1 MTNPM
6 VMAFGGHHKKKSV
19 IIMDEVDGCGAG
31 DRGGIAALI
40 QMIKTSKTP
49 IICICNDRQ
58 NRKLVS
64 LVNHCYDLKFHR
76 PTPDQIMSRLKSICE
91 HEELKSDDNMLR
103 KLIESSGSDLR
114 QIINVLQM
122 WKNQSV
128 SLGKD
133 FMSFIAKDERVM
145 LNNFDAASKLLNL
158 GDVRNTTKYPT
169 YRAKMDLFFIDH
181 EFVPLLVQENYLNA

>member
-1 MTNPM
+1 
-6 VMAFGGHHKKKSV
+6 MAFGGHHKKKSV
-19 IIMDEVDGCGAG
+19 IVMDEVDGCGAG

-40 QMIKTSKTP
+40 GMIKESKVP

-58 NRKLVS
+58 SRKIVS

-76 PTPDQIMSRLKSICE
+76 PTPDMILERLMGICE
-91 HEELKSDDNMLR
+91 REKLKAEKTMLR

-122 WKNQSV
+122 WKNQSAR
-128 SLGKD
+128 LGEN
-133 FMSFIAKDERVM
+133 FMNTIAKDEKVM

-158 GDVRNTTKYPT
+158 GDHKVMTKYKT
-169 YRAKMDLFFIDH
+169 YRSKLDLFFIDH
-181 EFVPLLVQENYLNA
+181 EFVPLLV

>member
-1 MTNPM
+1 
-6 VMAFGGHHKKKSV
+6 
-19 IIMDEVDGCGAG
+19 
-31 DRGGIAALI
+31 
-40 QMIKTSKTP
+40 
-49 IICICNDRQ
+49 
-58 NRKLVS
+58 
-64 LVNHCYDLKFHR
+64 
-76 PTPDQIMSRLKSICE
+76 MSRLKSICG

-128 SLGKD
+128 TLGKD
-133 FMSFIAKDERVM
+133 FMSFMAKDEKVM
-145 LNNFDAASKLLNL
+145 MNNFDAASKLLNL

-169 YRAKMDLFFIDH
+169 YRSKMDLFFIDH